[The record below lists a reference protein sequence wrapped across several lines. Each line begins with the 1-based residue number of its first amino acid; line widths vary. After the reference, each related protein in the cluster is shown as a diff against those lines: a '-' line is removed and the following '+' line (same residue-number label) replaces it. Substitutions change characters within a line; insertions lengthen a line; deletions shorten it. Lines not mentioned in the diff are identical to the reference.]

1 MMVLITGASSGIGA
15 AFARELA
22 SRSSDLVLVARR
34 RQRLERLADEL
45 HEQFG
50 VNVEVSVADLT
61 DVIDGGRVERRL
73 AELDLETGAAIA
85 YVKNLKFA
93 SPKAK

>member
-1 MMVLITGASSGIGA
+1 M
-15 AFARELA
+15 
-22 SRSSDLVLVARR
+22 
-34 RQRLERLADEL
+34 

-73 AELDLETGAAIA
+73 AELDLESGAAIA
-85 YVKNLKFA
+85 YLKKPEIRKFKGQVG
-93 SPKAK
+93 SSG